1 MNSKA
6 WDFLTHYHDTQAWLP
21 KNMVIVN
28 KAAFDSLSDAEKAAV
43 LEAAKEAETRGWE
56 ASKAETK
63 TKTEILVQN
72 GITVVEPSAKLL
84 QDLAAI
90 GETMTAEWKE
100 KAGETGTAIL
110 DAYKAN

>member
-1 MNSKA
+1 MMGFTPANKCQLRSR
-6 WDFLTHYHDTQAWLP
+6 FLYQL
-21 KNMVIVN
+21 I
-28 KAAFDSLSDAEKAAV
+28 LAV
-43 LEAAKEAETRGWE
+43 KPVD
-56 ASKAETK
+56 SKAETK